1 MAKAFR
7 SGAASATFWRVGGA
21 LAAGA
26 AVAAT
31 FSIGARDLLALD
43 ASADERYM
51 AVPLARDMY
60 QRAWRYHISSGC
72 RLTLTPNFHMWQA

>member
-1 MAKAFR
+1 MA
-7 SGAASATFWRVGGA
+7 S
-21 LAAGA
+21 GA

-31 FSIGARDLLALD
+31 FGVGARDLLALD
-43 ASADERYM
+43 ASADARYM

-72 RLTLTPNFHMWQA
+72 DSRQLCIDVLVRMALPFARSIC